1 MSCAVTGTEAITGA
15 RTHGAVRKSRWKG
28 PARIQRHSSSLTKD
42 SIYTMHTHTSYWT
55 SHSMLI
61 HLPRSLREPFQK
73 PMKHQ
78 IKPKNTQRMPP
89 VLLPCPST
97 STAEES
103 GLEATGP
110 RGLLEDVVPYM
121 VRNPS
126 NHNVSSNSSSY
137 PSPPTSPPWSPNLS
151 YSCFDIALDT
161 STA

>member
-15 RTHGAVRKSRWKG
+15 RTHGAVPKSRWKG

-61 HLPRSLREPFQK
+61 HLPRS
-73 PMKHQ
+73 
-78 IKPKNTQRMPP
+78 PKRAISEAHETPDQAQEYSAHAASPAS
-89 VLLPCPST
+89 LPST